1 MRILA
6 LGLAL
11 LISVGLTSVA
21 TSANGVP
28 KRDYTPAASRL

>member
-11 LISVGLTSVA
+11 LISVGLTSAA
-21 TSANGVP
+21 TSATGVP
-28 KRDYTPAASRL
+28 KRDFAAAARSL